1 MASHHRLETL
11 AAETGRIGEPQLRH
25 RIGEFALRF
34 LALEEAAYQAIEAML
49 NGTEDGGEASLIKL
63 RGTELYQDIA
73 EATVEALGAAGI
85 AWDVEALHSAGLPPL
100 GPDDTGGILK
110 DHFYNRAATIFG
122 GSSEI
127 QRNIIAKAV
136 LGL

>member
-1 MASHHRLETL
+1 MTDGSE
-11 AAETGRIGEPQLRH
+11 
-25 RIGEFALRF
+25 
-34 LALEEAAYQAIEAML
+34 
-49 NGTEDGGEASLIKL
+49 NGGEAALIKI
-63 RGTELYQDIA
+63 RGTELYQEIA
-73 EATVEALGAAGI
+73 EATVDALGAAGI
-85 AWDVEALHSAGLPPL
+85 AFDTAALHRAGLPPL
-100 GPDDTGGILK
+100 GPDDAGGILK